1 MDALNFLDTEDL
13 VVLYADIL
21 IAQGQKNDFVS
32 YAILK
37 EIYAENFNSI
47 AGSCKHRK

>member
-32 YAILK
+32 YAKKILK
-37 EIYAENFNSI
+37 RNI
-47 AGSCKHRK
+47 CRKF